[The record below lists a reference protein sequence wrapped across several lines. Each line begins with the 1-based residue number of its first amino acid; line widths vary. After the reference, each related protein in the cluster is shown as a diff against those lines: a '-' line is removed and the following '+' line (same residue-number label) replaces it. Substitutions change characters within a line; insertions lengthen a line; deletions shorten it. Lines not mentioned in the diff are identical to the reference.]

1 MHSGALVARHLLQP
15 RQCVSC
21 PPTPLC
27 NCNLNQSCFQ
37 INRDCNTCGS
47 IQCVD
52 KAASGGS
59 GGSGGTSKGALVGA
73 VIGALVALAAA
84 IGLFLWY
91 RRRRGLR
98 AAAITETKV
107 DVPAPAEAVLNR
119 PDPSEKLTSRPPTE
133 LTNTRVYSTHSD
145 GTIDLDPES
154 QRAASGR
161 VQSHRASTQSNP
173 FSDGHSSIQ
182 TTGSTG
188 TDGVNV
194 IPIAFVPP
202 GSKSTLASTS
212 TSGASE
218 NHPLTPVR
226 PARSP
231 ELDLGTGR
239 VNVSREEARLP
250 YAPSQISG
258 ISGSSRN
265 SYISNMSYSSEL
277 LNEAP
282 VIITPTQGG
291 IVRQVIGS
299 VKAEMV
305 NASGPSTPTGTAQ
318 SGTSLTSRPSVR
330 SPLAANSFGPSD
342 VLREHEE
349 EPVLPVSSP
358 FDDENASRKP
368 QSTPSSFTSSGTP
381 SPDFTSSAAQSTI
394 SSELLAPNFPWAE
407 PGEPSRPSSMSTQAG
422 SIIANIGSATRV
434 NVGLG
439 GLQSGSTLPSTPST
453 PGQNVRSP
461 YRTTMARL
469 VNPSSTENLG
479 TLEQQQ
485 QRALD
490 HAQAQAQAQS
500 GERGRRVSG
509 SSAISNTADS
519 ILESFP
525 FVPPSPISDRPIRSL
540 PSNQPT
546 FNKAAEPKAPTPPPS
561 RPLPPP
567 EPLNPP
573 KNRRTLGMST
583 GSQLS
588 TASIGLGSFP
598 FQIDSHPSQDGHGS
612 APPSAFAGRQRASLD
627 TLALTS
633 DLSSYPLGYDAE
645 PRGSYPTNS

>member
-1 MHSGALVARHLLQP
+1 MS
-15 RQCVSC
+15 S
-21 PPTPLC
+21 
-27 NCNLNQSCFQ
+27 
-37 INRDCNTCGS
+37 
-47 IQCVD
+47 
-52 KAASGGS
+52 GS
-59 GGSGGTSKGALVGA
+59 GGSGGTGKGALAGA
-73 VIGALVALAAA
+73 IVGALVALAAA
-84 IGLFLWY
+84 IGFFLWY

-98 AAAITETKV
+98 AAAMTEAKV

-119 PDPSEKLTSRPPTE
+119 PDPSEKFSSRPPTE

-154 QRAASGR
+154 QRASSGR

-182 TTGSTG
+182 TMGSTG

-202 GSKSTLASTS
+202 GSMSTLASTS

-231 ELDLGTGR
+231 ELDLGMGR
-239 VNVSREEARLP
+239 VNVSREEAHLP
-250 YAPSQISG
+250 YTPSQISG
-258 ISGSSRN
+258 ISGVSSRN
-265 SYISNMSYSSEL
+265 SYISNMSFSSEF

-282 VIITPTQGG
+282 VIVTPTQGG

-305 NASGPSTPTGTAQ
+305 NASGPSTPVGTTQ
-318 SGTSLTSRPSVR
+318 SGTSLASRPPVR

-349 EPVLPVSSP
+349 EPALPMRSP
-358 FDDENASRKP
+358 FDDENTSRK
-368 QSTPSSFTSSGTP
+368 STPSSFPSSGTP
-381 SPDFTSSAAQSTI
+381 SPNFTSSTDQSTI
-394 SSELLAPNFPWAE
+394 SSELLEPNLPWAQ
-407 PGEPSRPSSMSTQAG
+407 PGESSRPSSMSTQAG

-453 PGQNVRSP
+453 PGQNLRSP

-469 VNPSSTENLG
+469 INPSSTENLG
-479 TLEQQQ
+479 NLEQQQ

-500 GERGRRVSG
+500 GGRSRRVSG

-525 FVPPSPISDRPIRSL
+525 FVPPSPISDRPIRSPPRSPL
-540 PSNQPT
+540 NQPT
-546 FNKAAEPKAPTPPPS
+546 FNNVAEPKAPTPSTS
-561 RPLPPP
+561 RPPPPP

-573 KNRRTLGMST
+573 KNRRALGMST

-588 TASIGLGSFP
+588 TASSGLGSFP
-598 FQIDSHPSQDGHGS
+598 FQIDSYPPQDSHGS
-612 APPSAFAGRQRASLD
+612 TPPSAFAGRQRASLD

-633 DLSSYPLGYDAE
+633 DLSSYPLGYDRAE
-645 PRGSYPTNS
+645 LRDSYPTGS